1 MTKNNYLFTS
11 ESVSEGHPDKVCDRI
26 SDMVVDS
33 YLSKDPVSRVACETL
48 TTTNKVVLAGEI
60 RGPKIEKEELISK
73 VRDCIKDI
81 GYDQEGFSWK
91 TANIET
97 FLHEQS
103 KDIAMG
109 VDSKDN
115 KDEGAGDQGIM
126 FGYACNETDEL
137 MPAPIHYSHKIL
149 RLMAQD
155 RKKGILKGIEPDSKS
170 QVTILYENE
179 KPVKVTSVVIS
190 TQHSKDLNQEK
201 VKEKIIP
208 YIKKSIPQNLLID
221 LDSKE
226 IYINPTGQF
235 IIGGP
240 DGDTGLTGRKII
252 VDTYGGA
259 APHGGGA
266 FSGKDPTKVDRSAAY
281 ALRYLAK
288 NIVAAGVSEKCLIQL
303 AYAIG
308 VSKPLSIF
316 LASSKVISLAG
327 SVTSSTMF
335 KTFCILISP
344 LSLSIMASMLLS
356 FPNFVRAAFWIALS
370 IESITSSLS
379 IDFSFA
385 TASTILKS
393 SSLSNP
399 LLSIMP
405 FLKKNG
411 LVPISKFN
419 KNYVFLKE
427 ICGFFKIT
435 I

>member
-1 MTKNNYLFTS
+1 MSNKNYFFTS

-26 SDMVVDS
+26 SDMVVDT

-48 TTTNKVVLAGEI
+48 TTTNKVVLAGET
-60 RGPKIEKEELISK
+60 RGPKINKDDLINK
-73 VRDCIKDI
+73 VRNCIKDI

-103 KDIAMG
+103 TDIAMG

-149 RLMAQD
+149 RLMAQE
-155 RKKGILKGIEPDSKS
+155 RKKGTLKGIEPDSKS
-170 QVTILYENE
+170 QVTMLYENE

-190 TQHSKDLNQEK
+190 TQHSKDLNQEQ
-201 VKEKIIP
+201 VKNLVIP
-208 YIKKSIPQNLLID
+208 YIKKSIPENFLKD
-221 LDSKE
+221 LDPKE

-281 ALRYLAK
+281 VSRYLAK
-288 NIVAAGVSEKCLIQL
+288 NIVASGASTKCLIQL

-316 LASSKVISLAG
+316 IKLANGDEEKVEKIKKVINQNFNLSPRGIREMLKLNNPIYE
-327 SVTSSTMF
+327 VTSAYGHFGRNPTDKGEFTWEKTDKADLF
-335 KTFCILISP
+335 KL
-344 LSLSIMASMLLS
+344 
-356 FPNFVRAAFWIALS
+356 
-370 IESITSSLS
+370 
-379 IDFSFA
+379 
-385 TASTILKS
+385 
-393 SSLSNP
+393 
-399 LLSIMP
+399 
-405 FLKKNG
+405 
-411 LVPISKFN
+411 
-419 KNYVFLKE
+419 
-427 ICGFFKIT
+427 
-435 I
+435 